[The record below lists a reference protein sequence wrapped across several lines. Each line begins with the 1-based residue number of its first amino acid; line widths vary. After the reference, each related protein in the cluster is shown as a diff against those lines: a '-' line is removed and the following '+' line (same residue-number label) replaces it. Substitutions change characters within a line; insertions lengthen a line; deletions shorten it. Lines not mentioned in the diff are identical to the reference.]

1 MQMSIKMEPELH
13 AEFMAVAANTHT
25 PAAQIIRQLIRGF
38 IARHETPN
46 ATTIEAMQAADR
58 CEGKRII
65 DAGALFNDLEI

>member
-1 MQMSIKMEPELH
+1 MAKAMQMSIKMEPELH

-46 ATTIEAMQAADR
+46 ATTIEAM
-58 CEGKRII
+58 
-65 DAGALFNDLEI
+65 